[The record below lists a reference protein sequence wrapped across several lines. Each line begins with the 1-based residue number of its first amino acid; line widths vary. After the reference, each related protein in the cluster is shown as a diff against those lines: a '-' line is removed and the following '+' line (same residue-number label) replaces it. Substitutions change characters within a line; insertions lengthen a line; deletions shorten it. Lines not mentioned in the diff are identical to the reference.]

1 LAIVGFPGDINCTI
15 PGTYNQGVHR
25 FFAPDL
31 DPGSDTVVL
40 PRDEAEHLTRVLRLG
55 AGDTVAVF
63 DGRGRE
69 FLAHVTIADRRDVR
83 VRLVSPVR
91 AAAEPAVAVTLVQ
104 AVLKADKMDDLVR
117 DAVMLGVSIIQPIVT
132 TRAET
137 TVAALTRGARLDRWR
152 RVALASVKQ
161 SGRAVVPEIRMPL
174 NFDDWLAGPF
184 PDLTLMLVE
193 PRVSAEAATLSFL
206 RDRPAPLDAAVLV
219 GPEGGWVEA
228 EWRGAQARGIRLVTL
243 GQRVLR
249 ADAAPVA
256 ALSVLQFLWN
266 DL

>member
-1 LAIVGFPGDINCTI
+1 
-15 PGTYNQGVHR
+15 
-25 FFAPDL
+25 
-31 DPGSDTVVL
+31 VVAL
-40 PRDEAEHLTRVLRLG
+40 PRDEAGHLTRVLRLS

-69 FLAHVTIADRRDVR
+69 FLAQIATAGRSDVR
-83 VRLVSPVR
+83 VRLLSPIE
-91 AAAEPAVAVTLVQ
+91 AAREPVVFVTLVQ
-104 AVLKADKMDDLVR
+104 AVLKGDKMDDVVR

-132 TRAET
+132 MRAEV
-137 TVAALTRGARLDRWR
+137 TVAALSRGGRVDRWR

-161 SGRAVVPEIRMPL
+161 SGRAVLPEIRGPL
-174 NFDDWLAGPF
+174 TFNDWLADRR
-184 PDLTLMLVE
+184 PDLTVMLVE
-193 PRVSAEAATLSFL
+193 PSVQTEAETLGFL
-206 RDRPAPLDAAVLV
+206 RDQPAPPEAALVV

-228 EWRGAQARGIRLVTL
+228 EWRGARERGIRLVTL
-243 GQRVLR
+243 GPRVLR